1 MEKAVSEILVRLFQL
16 APQQFA
22 PHLHTSLVLVRKK
35 KKSTDWPVSA
45 EVARLVLPAQAGTQL
60 WSVLVAIAA
69 FAIRRSFSA
78 VRASQLHRPAWP
90 VRGSLQ
96 PVQGVRA
103 PGHRDKGLGVCAC
116 ASATPTI
123 PQLSLAKL
131 ESRDFHRPL
140 LL

>member
-35 KKSTDWPVSA
+35 KKSTDWPVFA
-45 EVARLVLPAQAGTQL
+45 EVAGLVLPAQAGTQL

-78 VRASQLHRPAWP
+78 VRASPARLAGQRKP
-90 VRGSLQ
+90 AA
-96 PVQGVRA
+96 RA
-103 PGHRDKGLGVCAC
+103 GRQ
-116 ASATPTI
+116 S
-123 PQLSLAKL
+123 
-131 ESRDFHRPL
+131 SRSQR
-140 LL
+140 